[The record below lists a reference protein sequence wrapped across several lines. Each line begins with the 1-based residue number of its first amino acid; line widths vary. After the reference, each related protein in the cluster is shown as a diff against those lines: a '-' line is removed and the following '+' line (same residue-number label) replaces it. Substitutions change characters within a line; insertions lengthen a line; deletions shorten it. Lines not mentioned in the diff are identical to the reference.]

1 MDLYLVSGFLG
12 SGKTTL
18 IIRLSKLLMEK
29 GKKIAVVTNDQGKY
43 LVDTAFVNAEN
54 IPAVDVQ
61 SGCYCSHYPD
71 LLRQLEYLQKKIDPY
86 IIFAE
91 AIGSSA
97 NLSGTVGEPLLRT
110 SKFRAKALIT
120 LADARLLLQR
130 LKGEILPF
138 SESVRAVYD
147 SQINESDCLIIN
159 KIDLLTKADITLLQQ
174 EIPRHFSPAD
184 SCFLSAFCREDLREF
199 YEFLSRIRSSALR
212 KAAPK
217 PQVKSEAFRN
227 LKWYEQRFE
236 IEDQYDVHD
245 AILARL
251 KDLLHSFEKQAFRI
265 IRFKCL
271 IQTNEKDFF
280 SCDIS
285 PSDRHSWESA
295 LKDLHSTKASV
306 LINARLLR
314 EAPAKQPGICLG

>member
-71 LLRQLEYLQKKIDPY
+71 LLRQLEHLQKKIGPD
-86 IIFAE
+86 IVFAE

-97 NLSGTVGEPLLRT
+97 NLSGTVGEALLQT
-110 SKFRAKALIT
+110 SEFRAKALIT
-120 LADARLLLQR
+120 LADARILLR
-130 LKGEILPF
+130 RVKEETLPF
-138 SESVRAVYD
+138 SEGVKAVYE
-147 SQINESDCLIIN
+147 SQINESDYLIIN
-159 KIDLLTKADITLLQQ
+159 KIDLLDKADLALLRQ
-174 EIPRHFSPAD
+174 ELPGHFSISAQQYM
-184 SCFLSAFCREDLREF
+184 SAFCREDLREL
-199 YEFLSRIRSSALR
+199 YAQLSRIRGSALR
-212 KAAPK
+212 KAVPD
-217 PQVKSEAFRN
+217 PLLQSEAFRN
-227 LKWYEQRFE
+227 LKWYERQFE
-236 IEDQYDVHD
+236 LEDQNDVHD
-245 AILARL
+245 VLLARL
-251 KDLLHSFEKQAFRI
+251 KDTLHSFEKQALRI

-271 IQTNEKDFF
+271 IRTCEQELF

-285 PSDRHSWESA
+285 PSDNYSWRSA
-295 LKDLHSTKASV
+295 LRDLHSTKASV

-314 EAPAKQPGICLG
+314 ETSAK